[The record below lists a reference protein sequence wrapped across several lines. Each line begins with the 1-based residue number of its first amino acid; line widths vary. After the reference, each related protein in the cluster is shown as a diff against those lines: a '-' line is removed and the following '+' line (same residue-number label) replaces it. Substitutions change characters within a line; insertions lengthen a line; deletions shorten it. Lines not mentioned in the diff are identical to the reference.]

1 MTNYKQFKKEWLQ
14 RKVAKEKRE
23 VEALAKEKMGET
35 EEGVEAP
42 KKRIKGLEQVRA
54 ELQA

>member
-1 MTNYKQFKKEWLQ
+1 M
-14 RKVAKEKRE
+14 AKEKRE
-23 VEALAKEKMGET
+23 VEALAKEKLGET
-35 EEGVEAP
+35 EEGEEAP